1 MKRRL
6 IGKIVLAAVAVAVP
20 AMMVVHDVRNEPA
33 PKAVLAA
40 SADAILIDGF
50 YGRYDPGAKDTDAG
64 PSGLRGPVRAQWPRR
79 TRPKRPY
86 RIGVLFPNREENDV
100 YWKAVR
106 IGVQEQAAA
115 EHVAIDLVSSDDYTH
130 VAQHQQQFEALARS
144 GVDAIVIGA
153 IDYRAMDTLVQRAAA
168 GEFGKKIPVV
178 AVVNDIYA
186 PAISGKVRVAFYD
199 MGRIAGQYVYD
210 RAVAAAGERSE
221 LSVAFF
227 PGPINS
233 GWAPDSLRGFLSV
246 IRQYP
251 GDLRIIA
258 PEWGNTDAK
267 TQNELVNSVLEKNPS
282 IDYIVANGV
291 AASAAVRILRAT
303 GRENDVHIISTYYN
317 YALDPDIRSGRIL
330 AAPWDQTEALGRIA
344 VGMSIRILNGERPGR
359 DFPFDVGPA
368 ILMRSRS

>member
-1 MKRRL
+1 VTRRVA
-6 IGKIVLAAVAVAVP
+6 GRIVLAAVAVAVP
-20 AMMVVHDVRNEPA
+20 CAMIVRDVRQEEA
-33 PKAVLAA
+33 PKAAPAA
-40 SADAILIDGF
+40 TSADAILIDGF
-50 YGRYDPGAKDTDAG
+50 YGRYNPGAA
-64 PSGLRGPVRAQWPRR
+64 PNGLRGPVREPWPRKP
-79 TRPKRPY
+79 RPKRPY
-86 RIGVLFPNREENDV
+86 RIGVLFPNREENDI

-130 VAQHQQQFEALARS
+130 VAQHQQQFEALARG
-144 GVDAIVIGA
+144 GVDAIVLGA
-153 IDYRAMDTLVQRAAA
+153 IDYRAMDTLVRRATA
-168 GEFGKKIPVV
+168 GEFGRKIPVV

-199 MGRIAGQYVYD
+199 MGRMAGQFVYD
-210 RAVAAAGERSE
+210 RALAAGERNE

-246 IRQYP
+246 IRRYP

-258 PEWGNTDAK
+258 PQWGNTDTN
-267 TQNELVNSVLEKNPS
+267 TQSELVKSVLEKNPS

-317 YALDPDIRSGRIL
+317 YALAPDIESGRIL

-344 VGMSIRILNGERPGR
+344 VGMSIRILNGERPGL
-359 DFPFDVGPA
+359 DFPFEAGPA
-368 ILMRSRS
+368 ILMKSRS